1 MKILLAALI
10 CSTLIGAAQAQTEKL
25 PVTYLSGY
33 EQTIHGGGFSYHSPD
48 PEVTSAMLVRSQD
61 STRYV
66 EWTTAK
72 VPDDFKAP
80 YVYFAWMFGIDVTPD
95 GHEFSLY
102 MNGRKMLDFTNP
114 VLSKKVTWTVKGNG
128 GTELTFIPTM
138 IDIYNDLMGYAVLKV
153 PRADVELGKS
163 QNLRVHGES
172 AGSPVWY
179 MTFESAIREGLKA
192 VQVPGV
198 VRHDGGQYDLAQFMV
213 THLGKKTKST
223 IVLSNGMKQTVDIG
237 LGYNS
242 FLIRIPRVKR
252 AGKIDARMELD
263 GKTMHGSFTVKPVR
277 NWTIYLVEH
286 THTDVGYAEPQQKI
300 MPEQLRYIDYAIDY
314 CEKTNNYP
322 NDAKFRWTCETAW
335 AVQQYLKTRPKP
347 EIEKFLKLI
356 KQGRIEVT
364 GMYLN
369 MSDLDDEATLAGLM
383 KVIRDFRHAGID
395 VTTAM
400 QDDVNGAAW
409 CLVDYLTSAGIK
421 YFSMGENPGHA
432 LRPFD
437 KPTAFWWE
445 SPSGKKILAYRG
457 EHYQWGNSLGILGP
471 VGPFRNALFSYL
483 NSLQARGYPMNRTM
497 IQFSG
502 YFIDDSPPSIKA
514 CNLVREWNR
523 RFEWPKLKLATPR
536 DFFRSVKRLYGP
548 QLPTYR
554 LAWPDWWTDGAG
566 SCALETA
573 YVRDTQADF
582 IANQGLYSMAGL
594 LGADIKPDALRAMN
608 SINDNLIFF
617 DEHTF
622 GAAESV
628 SNPLSLNTT
637 VQWNNKS
644 AYAWTAVK
652 QNGVFRQAS
661 LGLLR
666 PYIPKLAVPTIDVFN
681 TLNTARSGVA
691 RFFAYDNIIP
701 PNKEVKV
708 VDARGNRV
716 PIQLSASGPGG
727 NYWDIYVKNVPA
739 FGYKMYKIET
749 TGRPVPKV
757 VEHSFT
763 GTIENKFY
771 RIEIDSAKGGIV
783 GLFDKTRHLQL
794 VDAKA
799 PWELGQFIYE
809 RLKDRGLI
817 NSARSIPYN
826 RDLFT
831 RTSMTNVHVGKVVD
845 GPIWTGV
852 DITGQV
858 KGCASGQGVSCE
870 VRLYR
875 YEKRIQLV
883 YSMIKLQVFKPEA
896 AYVAFP
902 FRSPE
907 SHIAFEVQGGTVVP
921 GKGQLPGTASDWDGV
936 QNFAT
941 VRSKAGQIVFVSPEA
956 PLMEF
961 GGINTGKW
969 QEVDHVKKPYIYS
982 YVLNNYWDTNFR
994 AAQEGGLLWKYDITS
1009 TADTSMRFATEF
1021 GWGTRV
1027 PLTATLRPGGG
1038 SGTKLVSRSVLDFGS
1053 NSLLLVFAR
1062 PAWNDKGVV
1071 LCLRETEGKP
1081 ATLNVSSLVKASPAK
1096 DVYEVNSLEE
1106 NLKRVSGNIGFK
1118 PYQVRF
1124 LLLERR
1130 RSGK

>member
-1 MKILLAALI
+1 MRTLLALLI
-10 CSTLIGAAQAQTEKL
+10 CSTPLAVAAVAQTNPASL
-25 PVTYLSGY
+25 PATYLSGY
-33 EQTIHGGGFSYHSPD
+33 EQTVHGGGFSYHSPD

-61 STRYV
+61 STRYI
-66 EWTTAK
+66 EWNTAK
-72 VPDDFKAP
+72 VPENFKGHD
-80 YVYFAWMFGIDVTPD
+80 VYFAWMFGINVTPD

-102 MNGRKMLDFTNP
+102 LNGRKIIVFGNP
-114 VLSKKVTWTVKGNG
+114 VLSKKMTWTVKGSG
-128 GTELTFIPTM
+128 GIELTFIPTM
-138 IDIYNDLMGYAVLKV
+138 IDMYNDLMGYALLKV
-153 PRADVELGKS
+153 PLTDIELGKS
-163 QNLRVHGES
+163 QDLRIHGES

-179 MTFESAIREGLKA
+179 MTFESPIREQLKA
-192 VQVPGV
+192 VQVPAV
-198 VRHDGGQYDLAQFMV
+198 ANHGGNQYDLAEFMI
-213 THLGKKTKST
+213 THLGKAAKST
-223 IVLSNGMKQTVDIG
+223 IALSNGMKQTVDVA

-242 FLIRIPRVKR
+242 YLVRIPVVKQEGMIR
-252 AGKIDARMELD
+252 AKMELD
-263 GKTMHGSFTVKPVR
+263 GKVMEASFAVKPVR

-300 MPEQLRYIDYAIDY
+300 MAEQLRYIDYAIDY
-314 CEKTNNYP
+314 CEMTNNYP

-335 AVQQYLKTRPKP
+335 AVKEYLKTRPKSQVD
-347 EIEKFLKLI
+347 KLLKLI

-364 GMYLN
+364 GMFLN

-383 KVIRDFRHAGID
+383 KNVRDFRHAGID

-432 LRPFD
+432 LRPFAI
-437 KPTAFWWE
+437 PTAFWWE

-457 EHYQWGNSLGILGP
+457 EHYQWGNGLGILGP
-471 VGPFRNALFSYL
+471 IGPFRNALFSYL
-483 NSLQARGYPMNRTM
+483 NSLQAKGYPMNRTM

-502 YFIDDSPPSIKA
+502 YFIDDSPPSIRA
-514 CNLVREWNR
+514 CNLVREWNEK
-523 RFEWPKLKLATPR
+523 FEWPKLKLATPR
-536 DFFRSVKRLYGP
+536 EFFESVDKHYAS

-582 IANQGLYSMAGL
+582 IANQGLFSMADL
-594 LGADIKPDALRAMN
+594 LGAEIKPDALHAMN
-608 SINDNLIFF
+608 SINENLIFF

-628 SNPLSLNTT
+628 SNPLSLNST

-644 AYAWTAVK
+644 AYAWSAVK
-652 QNGVFRQAS
+652 ANGVFRQAS

-666 PYIPKLAVPTIDVFN
+666 PYIPKLAFPTIDVFN
-681 TLNTARSGVA
+681 TLNAARSGVA
-691 RFFAYDNIIP
+691 RFFAYDDIIP
-701 PNKEVKV
+701 PNKKVTV
-708 VDARGNRV
+708 VDAQGNQV
-716 PIQLSASGPGG
+716 PIQLSTSGPGG
-727 NYWDIYVKNVPA
+727 NYWDIFVKDVPA
-739 FGYKMYKIET
+739 FGYKMYRIIVSDK
-749 TGRPVPKV
+749 PVAKV
-757 VEHSFT
+757 AEQPFT
-763 GTIENKFY
+763 GSIENEFY
-771 RIEIDSAKGGIV
+771 RIDIDSTKGGIV
-783 GLFDKTRHLQL
+783 GLFDKARDLQL

-809 RLKDRGLI
+809 RLKDTGII
-817 NSARSIPYN
+817 NSARSVPYN

-831 RTSMTNVHVGKVVD
+831 RTSMTDVHVGNVTE
-845 GPIWTGV
+845 GPIWTSV

-858 KGCASGQGVSCE
+858 KGCATDQGVTCE
-870 VRLYR
+870 VRLYK

-883 YSMIKLQVFKPEA
+883 YSMTKLQVFKPEA

-902 FRSPE
+902 FESPE

-921 GKGQLPGTASDWDGV
+921 GKDQLPGTASDWDGV

-941 VRSKAGQIVFVSPEA
+941 VQGKRGQIVFVSPQA

-969 QEVDHVKKPYIYS
+969 QEVDHVDKPYIYS

-1009 TADTSMRFATEF
+1009 TADTSMRFATQF

-1027 PLTATLRPGGG
+1027 PLTATLRPDGGQ
-1038 SGTKLVSRSVLDFGS
+1038 GTRLVSKSILHFAS
-1053 NSLLLVFAR
+1053 NNLLLVFAR
-1062 PAWNDKGVV
+1062 PAWYTKGIV
-1071 LCLRETEGKP
+1071 LCLREVEGKP
-1081 ATLNVSSLVKASPAK
+1081 ATLNATDLVRSVPSSH
-1096 DVYEVNSLEE
+1096 VYEVNSLEE
-1106 NLKRVSGNIGFK
+1106 NLKKVSGEVRFK

-1124 LLLERR
+1124 FMVRQ
-1130 RSGK
+1130 